1 MADFVA
7 LAEARFPGLPVEFLN
22 LWTQYYQIGKPET
35 QIISE
40 VRKDPEYT
48 NIFPGNT
55 TPTGQ
60 VRYDEVTYNALK
72 ESYIG
77 TLQEY
82 GIDRSASLTFMA
94 DKITGLIEGDVSASE
109 FAQRVGSVYQG
120 IEENIPQVQE
130 FYETNFGVTLDARS
144 ILAGALDPT
153 VGEAIVQG
161 RITTAQIG
169 GEAKRAGFEITTSE
183 AKRLQEAGLTQEEA
197 RRLFSVAEAQ
207 LPRLQELQAQRGI
220 AQEQQIGLEQLSEA
234 LVFQSQEEMEI
245 IARLEEQEA
254 SEFAPTTGATRTGRR
269 VTGLTEL

>member
-22 LWTQYYQIGKPET
+22 LWTQYYEIGKPET
-35 QIISE
+35 QVISE

-55 TPTGQ
+55 TATGQ

-109 FAQRVGSVYQG
+109 FAQRVGSVYSG
-120 IEENIPQVQE
+120 IEENIPQVQA
-130 FYETNFGVTLDARS
+130 FYDENFGVQLDAKS

-169 GEAKRAGFEITTSE
+169 GEAARAGFEITTQE
-183 AKRLQEAGLTQEEA
+183 AKRMKEAGLTQAEA
-197 RRLFSVAEAQ
+197 RQLFTTVERE
-207 LPRLQELQAQRGI
+207 LPRLRELQSRDGVQAQD
-220 AQEQQIGLEQLSEA
+220 QIGLEELTEA
-234 LVFQSQEEMEI
+234 LVFQDPEELERI
-245 IARLEEQEA
+245 SRLEAEEE
-254 SEFAPTTGATRTGRR
+254 SRFSPIGGAARKGGR
-269 VTGLTEL
+269 VTGLTQG

>member
-197 RRLFSVAEAQ
+197 RRLFSVAESQ

-234 LVFQSQEEMEI
+234 LVFQSQEEMET

-254 SEFAPTTGATRTGRR
+254 STFAPTTGAARTGRR

>member
-35 QIISE
+35 QVISE
-40 VRKDPEYT
+40 VRKDPEYI

-55 TPTGQ
+55 TSSGQ

-72 ESYIG
+72 DSYIG

-109 FAQRVGSVYQG
+109 FALRVGSVYEG
-120 IEENIPQVQE
+120 IQENIPQVQE
-130 FYETNFGVTLDARS
+130 FYETNFGVTLDSRS

-169 GEAKRAGFEITTSE
+169 GEAARAGFEVTTSE

-207 LPRLQELQAQRGI
+207 LPRLQELQAQRGVT
-220 AQEQQIGLEQLSEA
+220 QEQQIGLEELSEA
-234 LVFQSQEEMEI
+234 LVFQSQEEMET

-254 SEFAPTTGATRTGRR
+254 STFAPTTGAARTGRR
-269 VTGLTEL
+269 VSGLTEL

>member
-35 QIISE
+35 QVISE

-55 TPTGQ
+55 TASGQ

-109 FAQRVGSVYQG
+109 FAQRIGSVYEG

-169 GEAKRAGFEITTSE
+169 GEATRAGFEITTSE

-197 RRLFSVAEAQ
+197 RRLFSVAESQ

-234 LVFQSQEEMEI
+234 LVFQSQEEMET

-254 SEFAPTTGATRTGRR
+254 STFAPTTGAARTGRR